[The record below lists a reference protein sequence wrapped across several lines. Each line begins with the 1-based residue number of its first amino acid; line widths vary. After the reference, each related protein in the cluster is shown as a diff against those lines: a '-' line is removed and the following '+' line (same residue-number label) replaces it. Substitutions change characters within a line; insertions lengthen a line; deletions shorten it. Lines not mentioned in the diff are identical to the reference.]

1 MDLIKEI
8 IQIIP
13 SRDIRK
19 FYKTALPTWSK
30 QQMITIIHNFAD
42 YADCVRLYKAVR
54 QGCRDEILLDYIDRT
69 LALLEAEGHRNDPK
83 IEGEYRSLPSY
94 SVCNPPVLFGIGDE
108 VQYYRFVAGKEQ
120 TELTIGKVTKLPP
133 SRRESFFDEFYEVK
147 TEENTVENVSVFE
160 VEKRSR
166 TYCLKSVVQECRK
179 NGIDRYF
186 CVGSNNQER
195 TFTYRQGDYR
205 IHDGQT
211 QKVISTKTQL
221 LFKAAHDRFME
232 EAASAINGND
242 GFISS
247 TVLNTKIAYKKGE
260 RISYSGAAIWA
271 SYLET
276 DDDTFD
282 VTART
287 TYEPASGSIA
297 AESGDTGE
305 IVARFKA
312 YAGDIYESKLTYTV
326 RTDPSDPT
334 GESLI
339 VDFTGGEAPKNL
351 LSDLSNL
358 DDWSQNRPDH
368 FVTTFINHSNVCEF
382 SGHSPHCGTY
392 WDVTVDNP
400 YNLPLRFTW
409 LDQVQNCTPFDI
421 PITINGAEHS
431 VHVPG
436 TLSVYVEASDTVTIH
451 AVPDRVPDS
460 QGSFS
465 VSGISLRRADSES
478 WKGR

>member
-147 TEENTVENVSVFE
+147 TEENTVENVSIFE

-166 TYCLKSVVQECRK
+166 AYCLKSVVQECRK

-211 QKVISTKTQL
+211 QKVISTQTQL
-221 LFKAAHDRFME
+221 LFKVAHDRFMKE
-232 EAASAINGND
+232 VTSAINGNG
-242 GFISS
+242 GFIPS
-247 TVLNTKIAYKKGE
+247 TVLDTKIAYKKTEDRAVYDFVVMSPSDIFMDRQTVYGFLYRLGKDFFGEDRTEEIIEEIKSGDLPFLKSAKEQQDTYLACAIKEFTKTISREEADYLSSIDKKARFIGE
-260 RISYSGAAIWA
+260 RIPN
-271 SYLET
+271 
-276 DDDTFD
+276 
-282 VTART
+282 TA
-287 TYEPASGSIA
+287 EFKVLSI
-297 AESGDTGE
+297 EKGLKSFFH
-305 IVARFKA
+305 R
-312 YAGDIYESKLTYTV
+312 
-326 RTDPSDPT
+326 
-334 GESLI
+334 SLY
-339 VDFTGGEAPKNL
+339 F
-351 LSDLSNL
+351 
-358 DDWSQNRPDH
+358 
-368 FVTTFINHSNVCEF
+368 
-382 SGHSPHCGTY
+382 
-392 WDVTVDNP
+392 
-400 YNLPLRFTW
+400 
-409 LDQVQNCTPFDI
+409 
-421 PITINGAEHS
+421 
-431 VHVPG
+431 
-436 TLSVYVEASDTVTIH
+436 YVEVMIDGRNYSAQWYPEAKNRLHILSYPETKMISIGTEVERILQEK
-451 AVPDRVPDS
+451 AEAIS
-460 QGSFS
+460 QTSSNGN
-465 VSGISLRRADSES
+465 VE
-478 WKGR
+478 